1 VATWVW
7 IVIALAIVVLAVIG
21 WLVWSN
27 MRTRRLRTTFGS
39 EYDRAVDEAPSQR
52 DAEATLDDRR
62 KRRDD
67 LDIRPLSAEARTR
80 YADDWRAVQARF
92 VDDPVGAV
100 GDADGLVERVMAERG
115 YPMDDFDAQADL
127 ISVDYPEVVE
137 NYRSAHGIHG
147 AYDRGDA
154 STEDL
159 RQAMVHYR
167 SLFVELLDLS
177 GDEAETTESTRME
190 AR

>member
-1 VATWVW
+1 MATWVW

-21 WLVWSN
+21 WLVWSS

-167 SLFVELLDLS
+167 SLFDELLDLS

>member
-1 VATWVW
+1 MATWVW

-167 SLFVELLDLS
+167 SLFDELLDLS

>member
-52 DAEATLDDRR
+52 DAEAALDDRK

-67 LDIRPLSAEARTR
+67 LDITSLSGEARTR
-80 YADDWRAVQARF
+80 YAEDWRAVQARF

-100 GDADGLVERVMAERG
+100 GEADGLVERVMAERG
-115 YPMDDFDAQADL
+115 YPMDDFEAQADL

-147 AYDRGDA
+147 AHDRGDA

>member
-1 VATWVW
+1 MATWVW

-67 LDIRPLSAEARTR
+67 LDIRPLSAEVRTR

-167 SLFVELLDLS
+167 SLFDELLDLS

>member
-1 VATWVW
+1 MESWVW
-7 IVIALAIVVLAVIG
+7 IVIALAVVALAVIG
-21 WLVWSN
+21 WLAWSN

-52 DAEATLDDRR
+52 EAESALDERR
-62 KRRDD
+62 KRREE
-67 LDIRPLSAEARTR
+67 LDIRPLSEESRSR
-80 YADDWRAVQARF
+80 YADNWRAVQARF
-92 VDDPVGAV
+92 VDDPVDAV
-100 GDADGLVERVMAERG
+100 NDADRLVERVMAERG
-115 YPMDDFDAQADL
+115 YPMDDFDGQADL

-177 GDEAETTESTRME
+177 GAEAEATTTSRME